1 MGNFN
6 EKNIKYIVHKKRC
19 SAHSFKVC
27 IKNNIYNSIKFLA
40 SFILHVALT
49 VSFLWSLSKI

>member
-27 IKNNIYNSIKFLA
+27 IKDNIYISIKFLA

-49 VSFLWSLSKI
+49 VSVFMEFI